1 MSSLDI
7 KQFLNIEQPTTR
19 KQHYRKEI
27 TEKEKESKEKESE
40 QKIRYRNRNVIR
52 RQKTATTIESRDFE
66 QEVTSQNISNYDLI
80 TTTEKKVLENRYYY
94 D

>member
-1 MSSLDI
+1 MTLDI

-27 TEKEKESKEKESE
+27 TEKEKESE

-52 RQKTATTIESRDFE
+52 RQKTATTIQSRDFE

-80 TTTEKKVLENRYYY
+80 TTTEKKVFENRYYY